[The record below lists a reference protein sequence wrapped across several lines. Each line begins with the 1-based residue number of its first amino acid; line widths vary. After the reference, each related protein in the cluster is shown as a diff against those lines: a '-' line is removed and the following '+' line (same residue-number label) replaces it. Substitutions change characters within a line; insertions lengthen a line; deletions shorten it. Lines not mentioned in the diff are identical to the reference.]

1 MLIFGAA
8 PGTAQAVL
16 GGAGIALSSHCA
28 HPAEA
33 AQYAAWLSS
42 GAIQGSVYVD
52 EQGQPSSIAAWKSNH
67 ANTQTHH
74 FFTNVLNTL
83 QEAYVRPRYS
93 GWPSFQTRLG
103 EILHQFLKDDS
114 DPPQILEQ
122 LQDEYT
128 RSYLF
133 HP

>member
-1 MLIFGAA
+1 MAVQRRHPGLAFRLVGGDEARRPAA
-8 PGTAQAVL
+8 VGVLPGPW
-16 GGAGIALSSHCA
+16 GDDEGDAGTE
-28 HPAEA
+28 PR
-33 AQYAAWLSS
+33 
-42 GAIQGSVYVD
+42 
-52 EQGQPSSIAAWKSNH
+52 
-67 ANTQTHH
+67 H